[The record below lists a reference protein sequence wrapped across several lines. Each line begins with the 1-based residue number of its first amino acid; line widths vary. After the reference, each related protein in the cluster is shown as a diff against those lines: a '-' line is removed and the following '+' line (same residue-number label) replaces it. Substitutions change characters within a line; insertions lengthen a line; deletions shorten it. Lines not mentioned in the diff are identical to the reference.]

1 MGEAN
6 RGMGTE
12 DFSFSFPITPIHSPI
27 DSPPL
32 WTLSPAASPAYRIP
46 RKRPSYLEAGG
57 LINIRRLRFT
67 GCESDNPED
76 DDNNNDE
83 DREEEKMG
91 MMWEAW
97 NEELSKH
104 RRQIM
109 MDLHTSNSVFKL
121 PKCANGNNVTA
132 NYAANTADESGNVMK
147 TNIVKKKRSVLV
159 VVKVLKKLFL
169 LHQSAS
175 SKSSSKKGTRS

>member
-1 MGEAN
+1 
-6 RGMGTE
+6 MGTE
-12 DFSFSFPITPIHSPI
+12 DFSFSFPITPTHSPI

-46 RKRPSYLEAGG
+46 RKSSGGG
-57 LINIRRLRFT
+57 LINIRRLRFM
-67 GCESDNPED
+67 GCESDTQED
-76 DDNNNDE
+76 DDNNNNDE
-83 DREEEKMG
+83 DKEEEKMG

-121 PKCANGNNVTA
+121 PKCASASNKRDDC
-132 NYAANTADESGNVMK
+132 AAKGAGESETNNVMK
-147 TNIVKKKRSVLV
+147 SNIVKKKRSVLV
-159 VVKVLKKLFL
+159 LVKVLKKLFL

-175 SKSSSKKGTRS
+175 SKSSSKKGSR